1 MLIHFEIPLEIE
13 RELDASG
20 LDLSREAR
28 EVYLIELYRQERITH
43 RQLTEALGLSRQEAD
58 GVLKRHL
65 VSPNVT
71 TEEMQGQALALEAA
85 RPE

>member
-71 TEEMQGQALALEAA
+71 TEEMLGQALALEAA